1 MGSKVK
7 ALALHTHILEHMHRV
22 SWADLGSEVLRS
34 AAEGPSCVPTINLLL
49 AESEVCD
56 FDMALLVQQQV
67 LQLGGTN

>member
-1 MGSKVK
+1 
-7 ALALHTHILEHMHRV
+7 MHRV